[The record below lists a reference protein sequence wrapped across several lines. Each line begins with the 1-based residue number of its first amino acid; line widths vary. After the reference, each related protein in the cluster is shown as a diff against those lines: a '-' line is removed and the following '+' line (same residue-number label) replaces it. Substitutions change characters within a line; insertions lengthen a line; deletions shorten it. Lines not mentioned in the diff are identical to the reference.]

1 MQFFI
6 IIFSLGA
13 QYYKK
18 MKIIHIMYLTLELP
32 KQYKMT
38 DIYVYNTYI

>member
-6 IIFSLGA
+6 IIFSLLGA

-18 MKIIHIMYLTLELP
+18 MKIIHIMHVTLELS
-32 KQYKMT
+32 KQIKMT
-38 DIYVYNTYI
+38 DIHI